1 MKSMLRNKFKKI
13 SELVLASNEILSLEN
28 RLYLAT
34 ITIGIVVAL
43 VGIVM
48 SLLLKSSLITITI
61 TISLFCLLLLLYYLV
76 RFKKM
81 YNSFTSPL
89 IIISFIGI
97 SIMWIFDGGINSSD
111 LEIAF
116 IIFILALIIV
126 PKNRRKYF
134 LALFILLIIII
145 YLIQLYRPDL
155 ITGFASE
162 KTRWTDNIVTAIY
175 SSFFIFLIIRFLLR
189 NYELEKE
196 RAEDNEVK
204 LRKLNADK
212 DLFISILAH
221 DLRNPFNTLLGLS
234 EMLLEDVHTQDAA
247 TTRKHIEI
255 MNTISKTTYNLLE
268 DLLLWAKSQSGKLDF
283 KPTGIDFVKTCQKV
297 VETMRIVAISKKITV
312 NYAATSPIQ
321 ILADEDMIKV
331 VLRNLVSNGI
341 KFTNSGGEI
350 NIITEQTPSFLTV
363 TVSDNGVGI
372 KPESLI
378 NLFDISKKVTTAGTS
393 NEKGTGLGLM
403 LCKEFIE
410 RHGGKIWVESVS
422 GKGSDFKFTIPLAAY

>member
-1 MKSMLRNKFKKI
+1 MLRNKFKKI

>member
-1 MKSMLRNKFKKI
+1 
-13 SELVLASNEILSLEN
+13 
-28 RLYLAT
+28 
-34 ITIGIVVAL
+34 
-43 VGIVM
+43 
-48 SLLLKSSLITITI
+48 
-61 TISLFCLLLLLYYLV
+61 
-76 RFKKM
+76 M